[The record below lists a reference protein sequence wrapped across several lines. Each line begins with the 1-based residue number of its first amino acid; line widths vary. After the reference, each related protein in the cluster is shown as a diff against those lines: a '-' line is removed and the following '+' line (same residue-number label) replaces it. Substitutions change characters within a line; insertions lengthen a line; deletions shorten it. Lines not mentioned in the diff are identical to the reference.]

1 MPSVPNENPPVE
13 VVRSLEAA
21 IKDGLTRLGASSVPR
36 YARFILAALS
46 SIPWVGGLIGASANL
61 YGEHD
66 QEKVNRL
73 QRAWLETHGER
84 LRDVADAID
93 DVTTRLD
100 QFGEEVQQRIES
112 EEYLSLVR
120 KAFRVW
126 DEADTKEK
134 RRLIQKLLAHAGSSR
149 ITSDDVVRLF
159 VEWIERYHEAHFAV
173 IREVFRH
180 PGSTRSDI
188 WEAIHGDQPREDSAE
203 ADLFKLLIHDLT
215 TGRVIRQHRPTNYHG
230 QFLRKART
238 GPRTPAPSVMKSA
251 FDGADPYELT
261 ELGKQ
266 FVHYT
271 MNEIVPRMGEGPVN
285 PSASEPAQVDDK
297 PTEA

>member
-1 MPSVPNENPPVE
+1 MQPEDSHIE
-13 VVRSLEAA
+13 VVASAEGDVRAHLA
-21 IKDGLTRLGASSVPR
+21 RLDATKAPR

-66 QEKVNRL
+66 QGKVNLL
-73 QRAWLETHGER
+73 QQKWLEEHSER
-84 LRDVADAID
+84 LRDVGAAINEI
-93 DVTTRLD
+93 TGRLD
-100 QFGEEVQQRIES
+100 QFGEQVKERIES
-112 EEYLSLVR
+112 EEYLSIVR

-134 RRLIQKLLAHAGSSR
+134 RRLVQKLLAHAGGSR

-173 IREVFRH
+173 IREVFQN
-180 PGSTRSDI
+180 PGSTRADI
-188 WEAIHGDQPREDSAE
+188 WEGIHGDQAREDSPE
-203 ADLFKLLIHDLT
+203 ADLFKLLIHDLS
-215 TGRVIRQHRPTNYHG
+215 TGRVIRQHRPTNQYG
-230 QFLRKART
+230 QFIRKPRAGRKA
-238 GPRTPAPSVMKSA
+238 PPSSVMKSA
-251 FDGADPYELT
+251 FDDSEPYELT

-271 MNEIVPRMGEGPVN
+271 MNEIVPRVGDGPEGAAAPTAAPVGGRGA
-285 PSASEPAQVDDK
+285 PGV
-297 PTEA
+297 

>member
-21 IKDGLTRLGASSVPR
+21 IKDGLTRLGAENRSPATLGSFSRPSVVSRGSADSSGP
-36 YARFILAALS
+36 ARTS
-46 SIPWVGGLIGASANL
+46 TVSTG
-61 YGEHD
+61 
-66 QEKVNRL
+66 QERVNRL

-93 DVTTRLD
+93 DVTTRLN

-149 ITSDDVVRLF
+149 SPPTTWCDSSWNGLSGTMRL
-159 VEWIERYHEAHFAV
+159 ISRSSA
-173 IREVFRH
+173 RCSGT
-180 PGSTRSDI
+180 PGQRAPTFGKL
-188 WEAIHGDQPREDSAE
+188 IHGDQPREDSAE
-203 ADLFKLLIHDLT
+203 ANLFKLLIHDLT

-251 FDGADPYELT
+251 FNGTDPYELT

-271 MNEIVPRMGEGPVN
+271 MNEIVPRMGRVP
-285 PSASEPAQVDDK
+285 
-297 PTEA
+297 